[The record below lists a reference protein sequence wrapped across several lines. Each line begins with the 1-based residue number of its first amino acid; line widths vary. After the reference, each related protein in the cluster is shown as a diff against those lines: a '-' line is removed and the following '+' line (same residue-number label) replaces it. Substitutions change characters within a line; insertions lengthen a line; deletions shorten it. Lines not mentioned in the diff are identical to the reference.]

1 MLTVGSISVMSQ
13 PGALAT
19 TSGTKATQTANAPKS
34 NNAAKAPAG
43 GVTTKKSTAAAPTP
57 FSTYLDLTP
66 AEMTRNRDLVETKLA
81 ACMKKQGFTYIAR
94 TSEPTTTNQADNPT
108 DAFKLAHGYG
118 IADSLDLLAKP
129 PAQTANPNDGV
140 RNKMSVDQRK
150 AYDTALFGKELVE
163 QAASP
168 TKKAVTP
175 GGCQGESTKFLE
187 RRTTLLNT
195 FAPTLRAFEES
206 FEKDPRV
213 VTARAEWSGC
223 MAKSGYRFPHPSVVA
238 GAIAARFEVSEL
250 TSQTA
255 QGTSDAKPNT
265 GGRPARATV
274 PPATVKQIRDEEL
287 AIAKIDVACSRGIND
302 KVLKTRI
309 ELERAFIVTHQTEFD
324 AIRSAKDS

>member
-1 MLTVGSISVMSQ
+1 MLIVGSISVVAQ

-19 TSGTKATQTANAPKS
+19 TSGTKASQSANTAKS
-34 NNAAKAPAG
+34 NSTAKAPGAG
-43 GVTTKKSTAAAPTP
+43 ETTKKSTTATPTP

-66 AEMTRNRDLVETKLA
+66 AEVTRNRDLVETKIA

-94 TSEPTTTNQADNPT
+94 TSEPTTTNQSENPT

-168 TKKAVTP
+168 TKKALNP

-187 RRTTLLNT
+187 RRTTLLST
-195 FAPTLRAFEES
+195 FTPTLRAFEES

-213 VTARAEWSGC
+213 VKARADWSDC
-223 MAKSGYRFPHPSVVA
+223 MAKSGYRFPHPAVVA
-238 GAIAARFEVSEL
+238 GAVAARFNVSEL
-250 TSQTA
+250 TS
-255 QGTSDAKPNT
+255 DATPKPSSSGSVT
-265 GGRPARATV
+265 GARPARATI
-274 PPATVKQIRDEEL
+274 PPATIKQIRDEEL
-287 AIAKIDVACSRGIND
+287 AIAKIDVACSKGIND

-309 ELERAFIVTHQTEFD
+309 ELERAFIVKHQAEFD